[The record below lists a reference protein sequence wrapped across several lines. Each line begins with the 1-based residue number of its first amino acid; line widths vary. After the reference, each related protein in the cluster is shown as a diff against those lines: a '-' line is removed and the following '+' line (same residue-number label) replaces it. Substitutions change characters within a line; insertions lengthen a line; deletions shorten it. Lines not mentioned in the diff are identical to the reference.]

1 MMHRKLSLFL
11 GLLMFGYAFSQQ
23 PENRK
28 EQLQKQNAE
37 LKKQIANINAELAK
51 AKGETKLSLAYL
63 ASVNQKIALREK
75 VVNNTQKEKRYI
87 EDDIYK
93 RQLEINK
100 FNRELKVLR
109 KDYADILIKAYK
121 NKGVQNKVTFILSS
135 RNLGEAIRRVQYLK
149 QYGEYQDKKAA
160 EITDKATQI
169 KNSIS
174 LKQKS
179 VKEKDAL
186 LNRQKQDLTVIEK
199 ERKDKE
205 VLLQE
210 FRKNEAKLTADLRA
224 KQTENKKVESAIRTI
239 INEEIRA
246 AKAREEAEKK
256 AEAERVRLAKIAAEK
271 EKARIEAAR
280 KAEADRLAAEKKKA
294 EEEEKK
300 LAKIAA
306 DKEKAEKDAK
316 AKNDAAKIAKA
327 EKEKKESDERLKA
340 AQAKADNARN
350 ASKALEEKTEKEKD
364 AAEETTMKNFGVGS
378 VVAGSN
384 FAENRG
390 RMSFPVASGTIMERF
405 GKQPHPVFKNIIIE
419 NNGIKVKVPAGTKA
433 RCVFPGV
440 VLNVMVT
447 GGAKTVLV
455 KHGDYFTIYGNLEST
470 NVVKNQQ
477 VSAGTI
483 IGGIGSD
490 LEGIH
495 ALDFQIWNGQTP
507 VDPLGWVSY

>member
-11 GLLMFGYAFSQQ
+11 GLLLFGFAFSQQ

-63 ASVNQKIALREK
+63 ASVNQKITLREK
-75 VVNNTQKEKRYI
+75 VVNNTQKEKRFI

-109 KDYADILIKAYK
+109 KDYADILVKAYK
-121 NKGVQNKVTFILSS
+121 NKGVQNKVTFVLSS
-135 RNLGEAIRRVQYLK
+135 KNLGEAIRRVQYIK

-160 EITDKATQI
+160 EISDKANQI
-169 KNSIS
+169 KTSINQ
-174 LKQKS
+174 KQKS

-186 LNRQKQDLTVIEK
+186 LNRQKQDLVVIEK

-210 FRKNEAKLTADLRA
+210 FKKNEAKLTSDLRA
-224 KQTENKKVESAIRTI
+224 KQAENKKIEASIRSI
-239 INEEIRA
+239 INEEVKRA
-246 AKAREEAEKK
+246 KEREEAEKK
-256 AEAERVRLAKIAAEK
+256 AEAERIRLAKIAAEK
-271 EKARIEAAR
+271 EKAKLEEAR
-280 KAEADRLAAEKKKA
+280 KAEAARLLAEKKKA
-294 EEEEKK
+294 EEEERK
-300 LAKIAA
+300 LAELARKKA
-306 DKEKAEKDAK
+306 EAEKDAI

-327 EKEKKESDERLKA
+327 EKEKKESEDRLKA
-340 AQAKADNARN
+340 AQAKADNARE
-350 ASKALEEKTEKEKD
+350 ASKALEVKTEKEKD
-364 AAEETTMKNFGVGS
+364 AIEEQKMKDYGVS
-378 VVAGSN
+378 KVVAGSS

-390 RMSFPVASGTIMERF
+390 RMSFPVASGTIIERF
-405 GKQPHPVFKNIIIE
+405 GKQPHPVFKNITIE
-419 NNGIKVKVPAGTKA
+419 NNGIKIKVPAGTKA

-440 VLNVMVT
+440 VINVMVT

-470 NVVKNQQ
+470 NVAKGQQ
-477 VSAGTI
+477 VSQGTI
-483 IGGIGSD
+483 IGGVGSD
-490 LEGIH
+490 LEGVY
-495 ALDFQIWNGQTP
+495 ALDFQVWSGQTP